1 MSGSLKEKI
10 VADMKDAMR
19 AHAKERLGTIR
30 LILAAIKQREVDE
43 RIELDDAAVL
53 AVINKMIK
61 QRKDSIEQFEKA
73 NRKDLADVEHAEV
86 AILIEYLP
94 AQLSAAEIDAAIEA
108 AMQATQPKTMQ
119 DMGKVMGILKPQLAG
134 KADMAEVSAKIKA
147 KLAG

>member
-1 MSGSLKEKI
+1 MSGSLKDKI

-19 AHAKERLGTIR
+19 AHAKERLGAIR

-43 RIELDDAAVL
+43 RIVLDDAAVL

-73 NRKDLADVEHAEV
+73 NRMDLSKIEHDEV
-86 AILIEYLP
+86 AILMGYLP
-94 AQLSAAEIDAAIEA
+94 AQLSATEIDAAIDA
-108 AMQATQPKTMQ
+108 AMQAVQPKTMQ